1 MKSDVLENL
10 NITKEKYPNATGS
23 GDTGSNNDGLRGEV
37 GSERGAWGF
46 EQPNS
51 EQVKLG
57 SDLY

>member
-10 NITKEKYPNATGS
+10 NITKEQYPNATGS

-46 EQPNS
+46 E
-51 EQVKLG
+51 
-57 SDLY
+57 